1 MQDPTN
7 AYLVVVDRMRPM
19 SGCSFLGYGAISE
32 AEARNHVVVIAEPF
46 QVNRAREELPIIE
59 VMEKVIGEEMFD
71 KVVGAWIASHVEPAW
86 ARAERREKP
95 RINRLRFESFYAIA
109 ERICP
114 AHMQAVM
121 VGRNGFPLA

>member
-1 MQDPTN
+1 
-7 AYLVVVDRMRPM
+7 M

-32 AEARNHVVVIAEPF
+32 AESRNHVVVIAEPF
-46 QVNRAREELPIIE
+46 QVNRARAELPIIE
-59 VMEKVIGEEMFD
+59 AMREVVGDEMFD

-86 ARAERREKP
+86 ARGERGKKP
-95 RINRLRFESFYAIA
+95 RINKLRFESFYAIA